1 LCEALSHSHR
11 FQAAP
16 VKRRHEH
23 EGYFTMGHSRV
34 IGIGAKNAKK
44 AAEQSPSRSKAVTAA
59 APQVSAILE
68 ILRER
73 IATQAIAPGSKLLEQ
88 NLAREF
94 HISRARVR
102 EVLSALERRGLVRR
116 ELNKGAVV
124 AKLELTEVF
133 EIYDVREALEGLC
146 HRLATNNASPE
157 TWDDLVEL
165 FGAPMEKLVAAGD
178 IDTYDK
184 ALAQMRR
191 RVIEAAR
198 NPVLAGMLDSVYEKT
213 RTIMRRVLILPGRAS
228 KGLSEHQ
235 AVLVAMRGGDAAE
248 AERLKR
254 ANIRSAI
261 NDLKRYQHYVL

>member
-1 LCEALSHSHR
+1 MD
-11 FQAAP
+11 Q
-16 VKRRHEH
+16 V
-23 EGYFTMGHSRV
+23 RV
-34 IGIGAKNAKK
+34 IGISAKSTKKTAEPGPRPRKGAGSAGH
-44 AAEQSPSRSKAVTAA
+44 
-59 APQVSAILE
+59 QVPAILD

-73 IATQAIAPGSKLLEQ
+73 IATQAIPPGSKLLEQ

-102 EVLSALERRGLVRR
+102 EVFGALERRGLIRR
-116 ELNKGAVV
+116 EPNKGAVV

-146 HRLATNNASPE
+146 VRLATENVPPE
-157 TWDDLVEL
+157 SWADLVQL
-165 FGAPMEKLVAAGD
+165 FGAPIERLVAAGD

-184 ALAQMRR
+184 ALTQMRQ

-198 NPVLAGMLDSVYEKT
+198 NPVLAAMLDSIYEKT
-213 RTIMRRVLILPGRAS
+213 RTIMRRVLILPERAS

-235 AVLVAMRGGDAAE
+235 AVLAAMSRGDAAE

-261 NDLKRYQHYVL
+261 NDLKRYQHFVL

>member
-1 LCEALSHSHR
+1 MD
-11 FQAAP
+11 Q
-16 VKRRHEH
+16 
-23 EGYFTMGHSRV
+23 SRV
-34 IGIGAKNAKK
+34 IGIGKKNAKK
-44 AAEQSPSRSKAVTAA
+44 LDERGPRRRKAA
-59 APQVSAILE
+59 ASTGNQVPAILE

-73 IATQAIAPGSKLLEQ
+73 IATQAIPPGSKLLEQ

-94 HISRARVR
+94 RVSRARVR
-102 EVLSALERRGLVRR
+102 EVLGALERRGLIRR

-146 HRLATNNASPE
+146 VRLATENVLPE
-157 TWDDLVEL
+157 TWADLVQL
-165 FGAPMEKLVAAGD
+165 FGEPMEQLVAAGD
-178 IDTYDK
+178 IDKYDK
-184 ALAQMRR
+184 ALTQMRQ

-198 NPVLAGMLDSVYEKT
+198 NPVLAGMLDSIYEKT
-213 RTIMRRVLILPGRAS
+213 RTIMRRVLILPERAS

-235 AVLVAMRGGDAAE
+235 AVLAAMRRGDAAE

-261 NDLKRYQHYVL
+261 NDLKRYQHFVL

>member
-1 LCEALSHSHR
+1 MD
-11 FQAAP
+11 Q
-16 VKRRHEH
+16 
-23 EGYFTMGHSRV
+23 SRV
-34 IGIGAKNAKK
+34 TGSETKTVRKV
-44 AAEQSPSRSKAVTAA
+44 AARRPGRATAA
-59 APQVSAILE
+59 SNTAGRVPAILE

-102 EVLSALERRGLVRR
+102 EVLGALERRGLVRR

-146 HRLATNNASPE
+146 ARLATENTKPQA
-157 TWDDLVEL
+157 WDDLIKL
-165 FGAPMEKLVAAGD
+165 FGKPMEKLVAGGN
-178 IDTYDK
+178 IETYDK
-184 ALAQMRR
+184 ALTQMRQR
-191 RVIEAAR
+191 MIEAAK
-198 NPVLAGMLDSVYEKT
+198 NPVLAGMLDSIYEKT
-213 RTIMRRVLILPGRAS
+213 RTIMRRVLILPDRAA

-235 AVLVAMRGGDAAE
+235 AVLAAMRRGEPAE